1 MSNIRIMRHAFLVGI
16 RDFQIF
22 WTWRTWSFG
31 WLARILTSAAI
42 WVLMGRLTGSPQQL
56 DYLLI
61 GNAAVAGVGTFAIA
75 AAVWDRWDG
84 VYPLLVASPS
94 SLAPTTIGRMAVWML
109 HWLGSSAA
117 TFAMLIL
124 AFGWR
129 PPLHGL
135 LLAPVGVLLLSISTF
150 CLSVFLGAL
159 AGAVPALRN
168 ILINLLTTAI
178 IAFCGVSVPVSF
190 WPAPVQWIAAIL
202 PCTHGVAA
210 VRLMMADGSGIA
222 ILYELGL
229 EIAVAAVWLLLA
241 LLAIDHMAER
251 GRRDGSIEFN

>member
-1 MSNIRIMRHAFLVGI
+1 MNSIRIMRHAFLIGI
-16 RDFQIF
+16 RDFQMF
-22 WTWRTWSFG
+22 WTWRTWTFG

-84 VYPLLVASPS
+84 VYPLLVASPA
-94 SLAPTTIGRMAVWML
+94 SLAPATIGRMAIWVG
-109 HWLGSSAA
+109 HWIGSSFA
-117 TFAMLIL
+117 TFVMLIL
-124 AFGWR
+124 VFGWR

-135 LLAPVGVLLLSISTF
+135 ILAPFGVLLLSISTF

-178 IAFCGVSVPVSF
+178 ITFCGVSVPVSF
-190 WPAPVQWIAAIL
+190 WPMPVQWIASIL

-210 VRLMMADGSGIA
+210 IRYMMAGGDASA
-222 ILYELGL
+222 ILGELGL
-229 EIAVAAVWLLLA
+229 EVAVAALWLTLA
-241 LLAIDHMAER
+241 LLAIDRMAER
-251 GRRDGSIEFN
+251 GRRDGSIDFG